1 MRTEPLTSVTEPSLP
16 HASSPETP
24 ARKDQAFVARQPI
37 YREDLKV
44 FAYELLLRHNG
55 LDSPAFA
62 NGDQATAQV
71 LLDTFL
77 EIGLDRVIGP
87 HLAFVTVS
95 RNFLL
100 SGFCESLPKE
110 RVVLQLPE
118 DTIPDTT
125 MLDVLSKLATEGYVF
140 AFNLVKYAEWLRP
153 ILALTDIVNLDV
165 KALHRET
172 IRGQIELLRE
182 FEVRI
187 QAKNIETHED
197 FEYFK
202 TLKFDY
208 YQGPFICKPQVVSGD
223 KMPANRMTA
232 LRLIA
237 KLQDPKLTTEELDQT
252 VSQDVGL
259 SYKLLRYV
267 NSAMHSLPNEVESI
281 RHAIIL
287 VGSRR
292 IGNWAGLILY
302 GQMNDKP
309 GELTITAVVRARM
322 CQQLALATNQKNSD
336 QFFTVGL
343 FSVLDALLD
352 RPMSSALDLLP
363 LAPELKSAL
372 IDHRGLMGIALQCVI
387 AYESGDWDQA
397 ECAGI
402 PPSAIY
408 DSYVDALEWTRRTMQ
423 ELGLEPDLKPQ
434 ESIRRRS
441 EAKLKLRNF
450 AEEQEGKIRQA
461 EEESRKKVTRE
472 LLARFDIEFA
482 KLSLEFEQRQKDA
495 IEASDAA
502 AQRRI
507 KEVISEAELARETQK
522 HNFESQVRESEL
534 ERQQLQ
540 AAKDELAGLQA
551 RLSNVTQEKSLLEE
565 KLREAEQFPPQP
577 PIQTVRQAHESEQ
590 SPGASRQSS
599 EAIATEIARVEAIV
613 EQISLEIDAPATDLS
628 AQIRLN
634 RERSELESYVKGLRF

>member
-1 MRTEPLTSVTEPSLP
+1 VT
-16 HASSPETP
+16 PETQT
-24 ARKDQAFVARQPI
+24 RTDKAFVARQPI

-44 FAYELLLRHNG
+44 FAYELLLRQND
-55 LDSPAFA
+55 LNAPAFT

-71 LLDTFL
+71 LLDTFM
-77 EIGLDRVIGP
+77 EIGLDRVVGP
-87 HLAFVTVS
+87 NLAFVTVS

-100 SGFCESLPKE
+100 SGYCQSLPKD
-110 RVVLQLPE
+110 RLVLQLPE
-118 DTIPDTT
+118 DTFPDTPV
-125 MLDVLSKLATEGYVF
+125 LDVLSKLATEGYVL
-140 AFNLVKYAEWLRP
+140 AFNLARYAEWLRP

-165 KALHRET
+165 KTLDRET
-172 IRGQIELLRE
+172 IGKEIELLRE

-187 QAKNIETHED
+187 QAKNVQTHED
-197 FEYFK
+197 FEYLK
-202 TLKFDY
+202 TLRFDY
-208 YQGPFICKPQVVSGD
+208 YQGPFICKPQVVSGE

-232 LRLIA
+232 LRLLA

-322 CQQLALATNQKNSD
+322 CQQLAIATKQKNAD
-336 QFFTVGL
+336 QYFTVGL

-352 RPMSSALDLLP
+352 RSMASALELLP
-363 LAPELKSAL
+363 LAPDLKSAL
-372 IDHRGLMGIALQCVI
+372 IEHRGLMGIALQCVI

-402 PPSAIY
+402 PADAIY
-408 DSYVDALEWTRRTMQ
+408 DSYVDALDWTRSTMQ
-423 ELGLEPDLKPQ
+423 ELGIEPDLKPQ

-441 EAKLKLRNF
+441 EAKLKLRQY
-450 AEEQEGKIRQA
+450 AEEQESKIRQA
-461 EEESRKKVTRE
+461 EEESRKKVTRD

-495 IEASDAA
+495 IEASNAS
-502 AQRRI
+502 AQQRLQ
-507 KEVISEAELARETQK
+507 EVIAEAE
-522 HNFESQVRESEL
+522 S
-534 ERQQLQ
+534 ERQQLR
-540 AAKDELAGLQA
+540 AVHEELAGLQA
-551 RLSNVTQEKSLLEE
+551 QLSEATREKSLLEE
-565 KLREAEQFPPQP
+565 KLKEAEQHPPQP
-577 PIQTVRQAHESEQ
+577 VIETVLQQQVIETPSGE
-590 SPGASRQSS
+590 SRQSS
-599 EAIATEIARVEAIV
+599 EAIATEIARVEAVI
-613 EQISLEIDAPATDLS
+613 EQISHEIDAPETDLS

-634 RERSELESYVKGLRF
+634 RERSELESYIKGLRF